1 MMFLPTYIYAKICHA
16 KPLVHLGLVKKPTVP
31 QLGMVI
37 LIVLAC
43 LPIIGALQEA
53 MKLIPFS
60 KETLVIFQK
69 AEDDYFKQ
77 ILVIGKMN
85 SFGEY
90 VLSLAMIAL
99 LPAIFEEVLFRGGI
113 QNLLSRWTKMPIL
126 SICITAAI
134 FSFVHGSYIGFL
146 PRFVLG
152 FVLGWLFYRT
162 DKLWLSILA
171 HFINNALGVTMMYVM
186 TKMGKPITPNS
197 MEESFPILVG
207 VAALAT
213 LIGLLYAFDKISKKD
228 IDKPGL
234 EVALPGYINPNK
246 PFEESYVAKEN
257 NSQ

>member
-1 MMFLPTYIYAKICHA
+1 MAHTATRKISYLGQAGILGGLIVGGLAVAALVQFISMSCIINLAELDSKVFMDKLLVPENANLLRVLQFLSTLIMMFLPTYIYAKICHA
-16 KPLVHLGLVKKPTVP
+16 KPFVHLGLVKKPTVP

-99 LPAIFEEVLFRGGI
+99 LPAIFEEVLFRG
-113 QNLLSRWTKMPIL
+113 
-126 SICITAAI
+126 
-134 FSFVHGSYIGFL
+134 SYI
-146 PRFVLG
+146 
-152 FVLGWLFYRT
+152 
-162 DKLWLSILA
+162 
-171 HFINNALGVTMMYVM
+171 
-186 TKMGKPITPNS
+186 
-197 MEESFPILVG
+197 
-207 VAALAT
+207 
-213 LIGLLYAFDKISKKD
+213 
-228 IDKPGL
+228 
-234 EVALPGYINPNK
+234 
-246 PFEESYVAKEN
+246 
-257 NSQ
+257 